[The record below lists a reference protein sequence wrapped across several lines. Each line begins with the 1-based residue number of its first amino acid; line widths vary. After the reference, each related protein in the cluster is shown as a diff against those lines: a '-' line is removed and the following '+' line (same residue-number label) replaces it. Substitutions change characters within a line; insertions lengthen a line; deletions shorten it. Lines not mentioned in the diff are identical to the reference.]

1 MLYEPAKKMSTK
13 EADSD
18 WSMKSD
24 VSNHTAYEQAVVS
37 LDASG
42 TSWPQIKGCPKD
54 PKGFFKLVS

>member
-24 VSNHTAYEQAVVS
+24 VSNQTAYEQAVVS

-42 TSWPQIKGCPKD
+42 TSRPQIKD
-54 PKGFFKLVS
+54 VQRIQNGFFKLVS